1 MSSMKKSI
9 VVILIVIIFAE
20 SAFSQNNCS
29 KFYPLEEGS
38 SFQYT
43 MYDKKG
49 KPDGTTDYKITK
61 VSNSGDETT
70 ATMQMQFIDKKGKE
84 VFNSDYSFTCTG
96 DGIKID
102 YNSILP
108 KAMFEQFKDM
118 EYEITGTDIEIP
130 NDLSVGQELDDANV
144 NMSISMAGMNMD
156 VSVNMINRKVEKRES
171 VTTPAGTFDC
181 YVIYSDNESK
191 TMGTSQIFPSRLWL
205 AEGVGMVKQETYK
218 KDGDLMSSMALT
230 EFQH

>member
-1 MSSMKKSI
+1 MKKSVTI
-9 VVILIVIIFAE
+9 ILLAIFFVQTTFA
-20 SAFSQNNCS
+20 QNNCS
-29 KFYPLEEGS
+29 KFYPLKEGS

-49 KPDGTTDYKITK
+49 KPDGITDYKITN
-61 VSNSGDETT
+61 VSDGGGETT
-70 ATMQMQFIDKKGKE
+70 ATMQMHFTDGKGKE

-96 DGIKID
+96 HGIKID

-130 NDLSVGQELDDANV
+130 NDLSVGQTLDDANV
-144 NMSISMAGMNMD
+144 AMSISMAGINMD
-156 VSVNMINRKVEKRES
+156 VNVNMINRKVEKKENVS
-171 VTTPAGTFDC
+171 TPAGSFDC
-181 YVIYSDNESK
+181 FVIYGDSESK
-191 TMGTSQIFPSRLWL
+191 TMGTTHTFPNRLWL

-218 KDGDLMSSMALT
+218 KNGDVMSSMALT
-230 EFQH
+230 KFNK